1 MLFLAC
7 LGGLVGFIF
16 VVSGLSWK
24 HLGPSWAWP
33 KQVKQGQV
41 KLGQVKAGQD
51 RFGDPPGSG
60 PRPGL
65 GRKGFPGHIRM
76 GLHWKTHPVQN
87 KSGTRLG
94 RNFSGLQTSRGRLG
108 HVLGGLG
115 SSWALLGQPRNVF
128 KTS

>member
-7 LGGLVGFIF
+7 LGGLVDLIF
-16 VVSGLSWK
+16 VVSGQSWK
-24 HLGPSWAWP
+24 HLGPFWAWP

-51 RFGDPPGSG
+51 RFEDPPGSG
-60 PRPGL
+60 ARPGL

-87 KSGTRLG
+87 GFCERLG
-94 RNFSGLQTSRGRLG
+94 CMF
-108 HVLGGLG
+108 GGLTT
-115 SSWALLGQPRNVF
+115 SWARFGGVLAPLGLSWGSPG
-128 KTS
+128 TS